1 MDDKNIETDDIS
13 IEKLLNLKVATIDEG
28 SSTNLINVTLDSNSL
43 VSENTRT
50 KITLHHLD
58 GSLEVG
64 LGRISLYSTAWLEN
78 NPDYKNQVQL
88 LWSEGI
94 DAGDEAKRTVIKAVN
109 QINLV
114 YKIDKDGNKIPS
126 ENNSFS
132 YVPFPNT
139 SVERFD
145 GIDEDILSNAPYKCV
160 SFGQDFADGSL
171 NYNYISGSEIRGEGR
186 LKTIIG
192 PQGCGKTELTK
203 ELVLQHL
210 DSDIGLCFIDQ
221 KGDFSKETYG
231 FDLEKL
237 AKKYDR
243 PYKKINILD
252 VVEKYNINNVIEISK
267 EQGLYKDSEIISLGN
282 GKNERFVN
290 HLIEKLF
297 EKDVFRKTTNT
308 KQILIDTLKDL
319 SSEENN
325 FLDGIYSD
333 KQKPKQ
339 KKQDLKDLLND
350 ERRIEQLVKKIV
362 FISYRFLK
370 KPGKYDTDQIVEEFF
385 TTNRPIFVID
395 GMTTSD
401 NFYYEQ
407 VRMASVVKNIL
418 KSYYTKL
425 DRDKELRN
433 HGFVIDEAQILFP
446 RKFDSDTLLGKL
458 RKECIDTF
466 KGIISKQR
474 SFGAF
479 GWLIFPNQKL
489 VDHTLVDLIS
499 AHELY
504 LGAGMS
510 IPDFDKFQNGISQTM
525 FEQYL
530 RMPLPKKKSNKELD
544 NYHFLLS
551 GEQTPFEPNNTAH
564 IVKFLGRKY

>member
-1 MDDKNIETDDIS
+1 MNNKNTETDDIS
-13 IEKLLNLKVATIDEG
+13 IENLLNLKVATIDEG
-28 SSTNLINVTLDSNSL
+28 STTNLINVTLDSRSL
-43 VSENTRT
+43 VDENTRT
-50 KITLHHLD
+50 KITLHNLD
-58 GSLEVG
+58 GSIEVG
-64 LGRISLYSTAWLEN
+64 LGRISLYTTEWLEN
-78 NPDYKNQVQL
+78 NPDYKNQVKL

-109 QINLV
+109 HINLV

-126 ENNSFS
+126 ESNSFS

-139 SVERFD
+139 RVERFD

-171 NYNYISGSEIRGEGR
+171 NYNYVSGSEIRGEGR

-192 PQGCGKTELTK
+192 PQGCGKTELLK

-210 DSDIGLCFIDQ
+210 DSDIGLCVIDQ
-221 KGDFSKETYG
+221 KGDFSKETNG

-237 AKKYDR
+237 SKQYER
-243 PYKKINILD
+243 PYKKINITD
-252 VVEKYNINNVIEISK
+252 IVEKYTLDNVIEIAK

-290 HLIEKLF
+290 HFIENLF
-297 EKDVFRKTTNT
+297 EQGVFKKTTDL
-308 KQILIDTLKDL
+308 KRILINTLDDL
-319 SSEENN
+319 SSEENK

-339 KKQDLKDLLND
+339 KKKDIKDLLDD
-350 ERRIEQLVKKIV
+350 ERRIEKLVQKIS
-362 FISYRFLK
+362 FITYRFLK
-370 KPGKYDTDQIVEEFF
+370 KPGKYDTDEIIEEFF
-385 TTNRPIFVID
+385 NTDRPILVID
-395 GMTTSD
+395 GKTNIDS
-401 NFYYEQ
+401 FFYEQ
-407 VRMASVVKNIL
+407 LRLATVVKNIF
-418 KSYYTKL
+418 KSYYIKL
-425 DRDKELRN
+425 DKEKKLLN

-446 RKFDSDTLLGKL
+446 RKFDSDDLLGKL

-489 VDHTLVDLIS
+489 VDYTLVDLIS

-510 IPDFDKFQNGISQTM
+510 IPDFDKFQNGISQSM